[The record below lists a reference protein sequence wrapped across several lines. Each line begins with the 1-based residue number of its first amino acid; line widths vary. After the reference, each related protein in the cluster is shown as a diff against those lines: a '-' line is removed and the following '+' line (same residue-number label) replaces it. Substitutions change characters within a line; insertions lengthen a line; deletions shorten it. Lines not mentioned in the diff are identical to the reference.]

1 MPPRTALVVWLAS
14 AAVLAGC
21 TTVTQPTATPT
32 NSPTYLCTPEAGGT
46 PLPCGPIEAEQAE
59 KRDALY
65 ADAEAVY
72 RRYWGEI
79 DRLTL
84 EENPPFTPV
93 LEETTDGTFRRLVQ
107 EGLDPSSHRER
118 VSGDVKLVR
127 LERLPGLS
135 RDGSTVALLMCADA
149 RDARYVTV
157 RDDTPTAGFV
167 YEMRLYLAP
176 RDDRLKLITSESRN
190 VQEC

>member
-72 RRYWGEI
+72 RRFWTENQ
-79 DRLTL
+79 RLELDPAPSVTAEL
-84 EENPPFTPV
+84 ES
-93 LEETTDGTFRRLVQ
+93 LTTGTFRGYLPEMVAAGKGRQKL
-107 EGLDPSSHRER
+107 
-118 VSGDVKLVR
+118 SGDTQLVR
-127 LERLPGLS
+127 VDRLPGLS
-135 RDGSTVALLMCADA
+135 REGSEVALLICFDGSQA
-149 RDARYVTV
+149 RFNDPAGGEPTPGLRSEQRIYLTRIDGALRISGSEV
-157 RDDTPTAGFV
+157 RSV
-167 YEMRLYLAP
+167 
-176 RDDRLKLITSESRN
+176 ES
-190 VQEC
+190 C